1 VLPVYWKLL
10 AAVPAHEILAHRIVW
25 SVPLLAGWLAVRG
38 RGGELRAALAAPR
51 VLAVLAITTLL
62 IAGNWW
68 IYIWAVNSGRIVEAS
83 LGYFIN
89 PLVSVLLGVLFLRER
104 LGRRRVLALALA
116 AAGVAVL
123 TLRLG
128 RLPWVAFALA
138 LSFGLYGLLRKQ
150 VRAEAETGLLVE
162 TAFLWPF
169 ALGFLWLREA
179 AGEAAFGHTGTG
191 GGVLLAATGVVTVL
205 PLVWFTRGARR
216 LPLATIGFL
225 QYLAPTLQFLLG
237 VAVYREPFTAGH
249 LAAFALIWAGLAV
262 FTVDLR
268 ARAREGKPVAAR

>member
-38 RGGELRAALAAPR
+38 RGGELRAAVAAPR
-51 VLAVLAITTLL
+51 VLAVLAVTTVL

-68 IYIWAVNSGRIVEAS
+68 TYIWAVNSGRIVEAS

-89 PLVSVLLGVLFLRER
+89 PLVSVVLGVIFLRER